1 MTKLIFKN
9 IGRIKILN
17 RYYKITKFY
26 IFLKNISIKAGM
38 FLGLII
44 LLYLTLDIFILDA
57 EAVLNTITS
66 KISPIFI
73 FSIFFTSEFLLGIVP
88 PEFFLAWTSNTIN
101 PWFHVFLF
109 SSISYVVGILAYYLG
124 KNLLKIKVIKTYI
137 EQKASSHIYN
147 LRRWGGFFI
156 FVGAMLPVPYSMVCL
171 TSGLINY
178 KITHYL
184 AWSLFRYVR
193 FFIYAVIVFGFI

>member
-26 IFLKNISIKAGM
+26 TFLKNISIKAGM

-137 EQKASSHIYN
+137 EQKASRHIYN